1 MTSSINPGNIDGTFP
16 TAGQDNDSQGFRD
29 NFTNIKN
36 NFTFAKSEIEAVQL
50 SSASLTSSNDFSGNI
65 IKNAEFQDN
74 SLTVVAKGTTS
85 GTVTFN
91 HTQGHVQTL
100 TTSGNTTFAFTGYPA
115 TAKQGKILVVLTLAN
130 NNHIITLP
138 VSVTTPPDFVISV
151 DGAGTY
157 WYEFVSNDGGTT
169 YYLFDKTRSYGNNTA
184 GLDITGSTIS
194 SRLTNT
200 DVNINPNGTG
210 NIELQKDTNVTGNLD
225 IDGNVT
231 SGGIW
236 RVDVDGTAINAS
248 GSLGFGAVATDS
260 AIYWN
265 GTNLILDSTGALGV
279 SISGASVGTWD
290 TGGID
295 LVTGDT
301 YAINSVDVLSATTL
315 GASVVNSSLTSV
327 GTLNSL
333 TVDQITIIGNHITS
347 NVTNANIQLSPNGT
361 GDVEFRISEQTTVG
375 AAGGANALPAAP
387 TGYMQININGRQMV
401 VPFYAVS

>member
-1 MTSSINPGNIDGTFP
+1 MHARQSCARRPLCNVHS
-16 TAGQDNDSQGFRD
+16 R
-29 NFTNIKN
+29 
-36 NFTFAKSEIEAVQL
+36 
-50 SSASLTSSNDFSGNI
+50 AS
-65 IKNAEFQDN
+65 
-74 SLTVVAKGTTS
+74 
-85 GTVTFN
+85 
-91 HTQGHVQTL
+91 
-100 TTSGNTTFAFTGYPA
+100 P
-115 TAKQGKILVVLTLAN
+115 
-130 NNHIITLP
+130 
-138 VSVTTPPDFVISV
+138 TPPDFVISV

-333 TVDQITIIGNHITS
+333 TVDQITIIGNDITS